1 MTKPLVPADLLKSL
15 DKAQKA
21 EDAGAKTTKA
31 APQPKPSANAQSK
44 VNTKAQGKGNAMHTR
59 SSNRGK

>member
-15 DKAQKA
+15 DKVQKA
-21 EDAGAKTTKA
+21 EDPGAKAKA
-31 APQPKPSANAQSK
+31 LPQAKPSANPQSK
-44 VNTKAQGKGNAMHTR
+44 VNTKAQGKGNSMHTR

>member
-1 MTKPLVPADLLKSL
+1 MTKPLIPTDLLKSL
-15 DKAQKA
+15 DKVQKA
-21 EDAGAKTTKA
+21 EDPGLKAKA

-44 VNTKAQGKGNAMHTR
+44 VNTKAQGKGNSMHTR

>member
-15 DKAQKA
+15 QATDKPASDGTAAKPKA
-21 EDAGAKTTKA
+21 K
-31 APQPKPSANAQSK
+31 PQPMPAVKPS
-44 VNTKAQGKGNAMHTR
+44 TKPQGKTGGAAHMR

>member
-21 EDAGAKTTKA
+21 EDAGAKVRTV
-31 APQPKPSANAQSK
+31 PQAKPSANPQSK
-44 VNTKAQGKGNAMHTR
+44 VNTKAQGKGNSLHTR

>member
-1 MTKPLVPADLLKSL
+1 MTKPLIPTDLLKSL

-21 EDAGAKTTKA
+21 EDPGAGAKPGHLTR
-31 APQPKPSANAQSK
+31 PSANPQAK
-44 VNTKAQGKGNAMHTR
+44 VNTKAQGKGNSLHTR

>member
-15 DKAQKA
+15 NNAQKV
-21 EDAGAKTTKA
+21 EVTGAQGKA
-31 APQPKPSANAQSK
+31 VPAQKPSANPQSK
-44 VNTKAQGKGNAMHTR
+44 VNTKAQGKGNSLHTR

>member
-15 DKAQKA
+15 DKVQKA
-21 EDAGAKTTKA
+21 EDPGLKAKT

-44 VNTKAQGKGNAMHTR
+44 VNTKAQGKGNSMHTR

>member
-15 DKAQKA
+15 DKAQKTS
-21 EDAGAKTTKA
+21 EAGGQGKPTSG
-31 APQPKPSANAQSK
+31 QKPSANPQSK
-44 VNTKAQGKGNAMHTR
+44 VNTKAQGKGNSMHTR

>member
-15 DKAQKA
+15 AKVQKA
-21 EDAGAKTTKA
+21 DEESGAKA
-31 APQPKPSANAQSK
+31 APAASVK

>member
-1 MTKPLVPADLLKSL
+1 MTKPLIPADLLKSL

-21 EDAGAKTTKA
+21 EDASGAKPAPKA
-31 APQPKPSANAQSK
+31 KPMPAAQAK
-44 VNTKAQGKGNAMHTR
+44 VNTKAQGKGNSMHTR

>member
-1 MTKPLVPADLLKSL
+1 MNKPLIPTDLLKSL

-21 EDAGAKTTKA
+21 EDAGAKPAPKA
-31 APQPKPSANAQSK
+31 KPMPASQAK
-44 VNTKAQGKGNAMHTR
+44 VNTKAQGKGNSMHTR

>member
-1 MTKPLVPADLLKSL
+1 MTKPLIPADLLKSL

-21 EDAGAKTTKA
+21 EDASAKPAPKA
-31 APQPKPSANAQSK
+31 KPMPASQAK

>member
-21 EDAGAKTTKA
+21 EDAGGKIKA

-44 VNTKAQGKGNAMHTR
+44 VNTKAQGKGNSMHTR

>member
-15 DKAQKA
+15 DKVQKA
-21 EDAGAKTTKA
+21 EDAGIKAKPA
-31 APQPKPSANAQSK
+31 AQPKPSANPQSK
-44 VNTKAQGKGNAMHTR
+44 VNTKAQGKGNSMHTR

>member
-1 MTKPLVPADLLKSL
+1 MTKPLVPVDLLKSL
-15 DKAQKA
+15 AKAQKA
-21 EDAGAKTTKA
+21 DEESGAKPAPKA
-31 APQPKPSANAQSK
+31 KPAPAASVK

>member
-15 DKAQKA
+15 ANLPKT
-21 EDAGAKTTKA
+21 EEESGAKSAPKA
-31 APQPKPSANAQSK
+31 KPAPAASVK

>member
-1 MTKPLVPADLLKSL
+1 MTKPLIPTDLLKSL

-21 EDAGAKTTKA
+21 EDAGASAKA
-31 APQPKPSANAQSK
+31 VHQPRPSANAQSK
-44 VNTKAQGKGNAMHTR
+44 VNTKAQGKGNSMHTR

>member
-1 MTKPLVPADLLKSL
+1 MTKPLIPADLLKSVTTVAKPEEGAGGKPAP
-15 DKAQKA
+15 KAKP
-21 EDAGAKTTKA
+21 
-31 APQPKPSANAQSK
+31 APASQTK

>member
-15 DKAQKA
+15 GKAQKA
-21 EDAGAKTTKA
+21 EDPGLKPSVM
-31 APQPKPSANAQSK
+31 PQSKPSANPQSK
-44 VNTKAQGKGNAMHTR
+44 VNTKAQGKGNSLHTR

>member
-15 DKAQKA
+15 DKVQKA
-21 EDAGAKTTKA
+21 EDPGLKTKA
-31 APQPKPSANAQSK
+31 SPQPKPSANAQSK
-44 VNTKAQGKGNAMHTR
+44 VNTKAQGKGNSMHTR